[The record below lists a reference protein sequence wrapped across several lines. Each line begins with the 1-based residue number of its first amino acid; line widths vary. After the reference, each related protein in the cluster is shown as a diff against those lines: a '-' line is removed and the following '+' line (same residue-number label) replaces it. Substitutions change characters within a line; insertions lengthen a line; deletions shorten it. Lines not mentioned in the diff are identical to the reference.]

1 VFLKRLSRLGGRTAD
16 GDVGD
21 GDLARMTGRFALPL
35 VIIGTWGVVSGAAI
49 KSVLKRP
56 QPMADETVIG
66 GAEMVVRAEG
76 RAMCGVVVKKRR
88 LIALIVVPGMPP
100 VSRPQKNV
108 GRKTQCD
115 RPQESS

>member
-16 GDVGD
+16 GNVGD
-21 GDLARMTGRFALPL
+21 GYLARKTSRFALPV
-35 VIIGTWGVVSGAAI
+35 VIIGAWELVPRAAI

-76 RAMCGVVVKKRR
+76 RAMGGVVVKQRR

-100 VSRPQKNV
+100 VSRPQKDV
-108 GRKTQCD
+108 GRKPECD
-115 RPQESS
+115 RLQKPS